1 MISKIITKNDPCKCL
16 FLASKTISMKNLILL
31 HGALGHSS
39 NFEPYE
45 QYLSEHF
52 IIHKIL
58 FRGHGD
64 TSVPSEGINMSVYVE
79 QLHQYCEEHT
89 LQEVDIFGYSM
100 GGYVALSYALQYP
113 GKVSSILTLATK
125 LNWTEEG
132 AIKES
137 KMLNPEVIAEKVPRY
152 AAQLAA
158 MHGAEHWKQLLPAIA
173 DMMIDLGKHPLLT
186 VENYARINTRVQLM
200 LGDKDAMVTLD
211 ETLQAAKTIPE
222 ALLAVLPDTKHPI
235 EQVRTGL
242 LIGLMKDFW
251 SL

>member
-1 MISKIITKNDPCKCL
+1 MN
-16 FLASKTISMKNLILL
+16 NLILL

-45 QYLSEHF
+45 PYLSEHF
-52 IIHKIL
+52 IVHKIL

-64 TSVPSEGINMSVYVE
+64 TAIPSEGIRMSLYVE
-79 QLHQYCEEHT
+79 QLHQYCEEHA

-113 GKVSSILTLATK
+113 GRVSSILALATK

-137 KMLNPEVIAEKVPRY
+137 KMLNPEIIADKVPRY

-158 MHGAEHWKQLLPAIA
+158 MHGAAHWKQLLPAIA
-173 DMMIDLGKHPLLT
+173 GMMIDLGKEPLLT
-186 VENYARINTRVQLM
+186 AENYARINTRVQLM
-200 LGDKDAMVTLD
+200 LGDKDIMVTL
-211 ETLQAAKTIPE
+211 EEVLQAVKGIPD
-222 ALLAVLPDTKHPI
+222 ARLAVLPATKHPI
-235 EQVRTGL
+235 EQVRPEL
-242 LIGLMKDFW
+242 LMGMIKDFW
-251 SL
+251 GL